1 MRRQRGPLDPN
12 RVRKS
17 RSDFIPRW
25 AENLLRWSILR
36 GGREH
41 IPGDLEEEFHTVVF
55 PARGWSAARRWYI
68 WQVMKS
74 IGPLLVH
81 ELLDLYR
88 APVGNDARADG
99 LAETDGGVPRYATD
113 HPAGAKVSFTPLML
127 DGRVGR

>member
-1 MRRQRGPLDPN
+1 MRRQRGPLSPN

-17 RSDFIPRW
+17 HSDYIPRW
-25 AENLLRWSILR
+25 AETLLRWSILR

-41 IPGDLEEEFHTVVF
+41 IPGDLEEEFHTVIF
-55 PARGWSAARRWYI
+55 PARGWSAARRWYCI
-68 WQVMKS
+68 QVFKS
-74 IGPLLVH
+74 ISPLLVH

-88 APVGNDARADG
+88 APVGDNTPAQG
-99 LAETDGGVPRYATD
+99 FGETDGSVPRYATD